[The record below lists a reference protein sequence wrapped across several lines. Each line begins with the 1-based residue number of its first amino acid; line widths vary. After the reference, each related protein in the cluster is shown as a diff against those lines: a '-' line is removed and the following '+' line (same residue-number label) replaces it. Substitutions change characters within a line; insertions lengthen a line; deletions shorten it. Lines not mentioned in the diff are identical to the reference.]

1 MGVWLEVPVPS
12 SLPAHRQ
19 QLPWDGAVPSP
30 PDRRRWAATRKPSWG
45 KLRGQR
51 SLGKPKPLG
60 ACTERAVLPV
70 PLVCCP
76 RGMIGASLCLQ
87 KGNMETHTSL
97 NIPEASPS
105 SVFCGCDTQSWLP
118 RVEAGGSGAAIWISS
133 SVPISVLSLGLN
145 PETVIF
151 STWPHIPCQCI
162 LAGMSTQHSAG
173 GLWKG
178 TGLLFNFPSHIFP
191 YNEREKGKEKRKG
204 QPTISS
210 QALKHTSASGSVLIL
225 WEKKNHCSFT
235 AWE

>member
-1 MGVWLEVPVPS
+1 MEVPVPS

-30 PDRRRWAATRKPSWG
+30 PGRRRWAATANPAG
-45 KLRGQR
+45 ANCGDRGVWESPNLWELAQ
-51 SLGKPKPLG
+51 
-60 ACTERAVLPV
+60 TERAVLPV

-76 RGMIGASLCLQ
+76 RGMIGTSLCLQ
-87 KGNMETHTSL
+87 KGNMETHISL
-97 NIPEASPS
+97 QIPEAPSS

-118 RVEAGGSGAAIWISS
+118 RVEAGGSGAADWISS

-145 PETVIF
+145 PVTVIF

-191 YNEREKGKEKRKG
+191 YDEREKGKKKRKG